1 MKAVTSFLNDM
12 LTMSDK
18 LDNANAKVDGIMS
31 AIAEIKQRLSEIV
44 DNAPKAEVIQKPTAE
59 VVKLVS
65 KNSPK
70 TFGTELGFWTWM
82 LKSGGEDSVLLWK
95 NGSITSFGFSDTKN
109 PIAVF
114 SSRHKARLTLRSAG
128 WDVPYS
134 YGPINTGKYVIAT
147 RK

>member
-18 LDNANAKVDGIMS
+18 LDNANAKVDGIMK
-31 AIAEIKQRLSEIV
+31 AIAEIKERLSEINA
-44 DNAPKAEVIQKPTAE
+44 NAPKAVVVQKPTAE

-65 KNSPK
+65 KNSAK
-70 TFGTELGFWTWM
+70 TFGTELAFWLWM
-82 LKSGGEDSVLLWK
+82 LKSGKEDSVLLWK
-95 NGSITSFGFSDTKN
+95 NGSITSFGTSTTKN

-128 WDVPYS
+128 WDVPFS
-134 YGPINTGKYVIAT
+134 YGGVNLGKYVIAT